1 MAQHTYNTAYMTQLI
16 NLEDILMD
24 TDHSHRYDF
33 YTNWNNTINTNR
45 IKDYKYNINSRLFY
59 AYGISMEPYLYT
71 NNVFKYDPKLFNF
84 IGEYEGEILGYLY
97 SHHFATNI
105 DDLLSVYNIWKDK
118 DIYIGYKDNYND
130 DDLQFINNKQW
141 WIAYDRM
148 LHNHFYHLM
157 GYSYIYKDYN
167 SKDIDEEHLKHL
179 NYKNDSYWNTKPYYV
194 DVNNAKFEPSLSSK
208 EEKEVYE
215 NMEEA
220 IIRDSYLPN
229 VMIGCPNLVEY
240 FPLLTKPLPIKHFYK
255 EGESDTIQEYPI
267 SVDALY
273 NSEISV
279 KENKYIYYDEINTL
293 NLYDVVYTDKSRR
306 NILIMNY
313 IPNEIENMEY
323 YTFAHNEKPRI
334 LLNHGNRHLIYKTT
348 MKKLFSNDSLFPDFV
363 AVIRDYKKDTLIN
376 KSEDKYSLNASSL
389 FDDATYRKILKR
401 IDDICADYW
410 KNPKEIYRRCR
421 DIVDEAYSHVVK
433 VYRLNKKTIK
443 EYIKTNLLKK
453 NIWENEDTPITL
465 EIAFVK
471 DNDYESKDNADKAVY
486 AGALNIFITTPN
498 INHYLIF
505 SARIKDTNTGELS
518 CTTYTPDNNT
528 FLKVIDKRRSYVYI
542 TGTAPNYV
550 IKYSNKIPDGF
561 KALQNEIRYQNCIVC
576 VPDIP
581 IGKDSPVHPDST
593 NKNNPLWYW
602 YDMDNDGIINGK
614 DISKSYEYIYLPI
627 KNNKGETHLD
637 DAILCTKEEIPDNY
651 IVSTHVLRDLEV
663 PPTVKVKYTTWPNV
677 GNKINYP
684 LKVLLPKYMDGQS
697 HLYDD
702 PNYPWNKWLKEIDT
716 GTITFIFD
724 ENIRCSFKFNP
735 NNKFGEI
742 LEKNKQELDAKA
754 TMYYEKHPE
763 VKTIIGWSLNTTA
776 EKHTALS
783 NTDRFKNNTVN
794 LYTVLEFKLSKE
806 DIKGVLKWVQHKVT
820 KLWYPIKLVKKIIW
834 TVNNNPNDPRYYLS
848 KLNPDDAE
856 KIVSDNDGWNHD
868 KTENGKTLLRS
879 FTKEYTNIKQCIE
892 FYDGTVLEQTN
903 HSIVKPYVDYIK
915 DLFNKLSDKKI
926 DKMDFVDS
934 NYMFVKEYIN
944 GDTGNSELYLN
955 LAGFY
960 HNCIFNL
967 KNIYNSNYITS
978 QERFNSRLYY
988 NLYFK
993 DYNKKIQELVEES
1006 EKGYNNFPVK
1016 LIYNPT
1022 SLDVTVHRIYDIYT
1036 YTHFAIDTTVGYDL
1050 DGDEPRP
1057 QPEPTPT
1064 PGVTPKPTPKPV
1076 PAPDS
1081 KPEPIPKPQ
1090 SVPVPDHENKVIT
1103 QKDVEDHF
1111 FDTKEEFI
1119 AEIKS
1124 LKENKVSTVKLKF
1137 NNKVYTMGLV
1147 KDFEALV
1154 KTYGHLDSNIYKKII
1169 FYNGHS
1175 QYTTHVN
1182 ATCAYN
1188 NDSSSKK
1195 YQICNASWLDGTED
1209 LFKGL
1214 PYFDSYLK
1222 RYEKK
1227 YYYNLEFKAGL
1238 SYISDSYAKE
1248 FLEEGSFTKE
1258 FLDFQDKW
1266 IHGFTRYITEETYEL
1281 TSEMG
1286 GVLNSMKAKFKIDG
1300 TETLGGIDENE
1311 VGYLLYPLI
1320 QPGANKYKD

>member
-1 MAQHTYNTAYMTQLI
+1 MSQHTYNTAYMTQLI
-16 NLEDILMD
+16 NLEDILLD

-33 YTNWNNTINTNR
+33 YTGYRINSN
-45 IKDYKYNINSRLFY
+45 IKDYKNFLNSKLFYNSRLFY
-59 AYGISMEPYLYT
+59 AYGISMEPRLY
-71 NNVFKYDPKLFNF
+71 NVRVGMNLLHFGEF
-84 IGEYEGEILGYLY
+84 IRQYY
-97 SHHFATNI
+97 ATNI
-105 DDLLSVYNIWKDK
+105 DDLLNVYDMWKDK
-118 DIYIGYKDNYND
+118 DIYLGSIID
-130 DDLQFINNKQW
+130 DSFIPIKTKQW

-148 LHNHFYHLM
+148 LHDHFYHLM

-167 SKDIDEEHLKHL
+167 SNTD
-179 NYKNDSYWNTKPYYV
+179 YWDTKPYYV
-194 DVNNAKFEPSLSSK
+194 DVNNAKFEPRLSDN
-208 EEKEVYE
+208 EENEIYK
-215 NMEEA
+215 NMEEN

-240 FPLLTKPLPIKHFYK
+240 FPLLTKPLSAKHIYK
-255 EGESDTIQEYPI
+255 EQDNDIVKKYPI
-267 SVDALY
+267 SIDALY
-273 NSEISV
+273 NTECNIS
-279 KENKYIYYDEINTL
+279 KKTDGDFLEAKFL
-293 NLYDVVYTDKSRR
+293 KLYDVVYTDKSRR

-348 MKKLFSNDSLFPDFV
+348 MKKLFSNNSLFPDFV

-421 DIVDEAYSHVVK
+421 DIIDEAYSHVVK

-518 CTTYTPDNNT
+518 CTPCTPDNNT
-528 FLKVIDKRRSYVYI
+528 FLKVIDKRRSYVYL
-542 TGTAPNYV
+542 TGTDPNYV
-550 IKYSNKIPDGF
+550 IKYSNKIPDGL
-561 KALQNEIRYQNCIVC
+561 KALKDEMRYQNCIVC

-593 NKNNPLWYW
+593 NENNPLWYW

-614 DISKSYEYIYLPI
+614 DIPKSYEYIYLPI
-627 KNNKGETHLD
+627 KEKKGETHLE
-637 DAILCTKEEIPDNY
+637 DAILCTKDELPDNY

-663 PPTVKVKYTTWPNV
+663 PPTVKVKYTAWPNV
-677 GNKINYP
+677 GNKITYP
-684 LKVLLPKYMDGQS
+684 LKVLLPKYMEGQS

-702 PNYPWNKWLKEIDT
+702 PDYPWTKWLKEIDT
-716 GTITFIFD
+716 GKITFVFD

-735 NNKFGEI
+735 NNKLGEI
-742 LEKNKQELDAKA
+742 LEKHKKELDDASSR
-754 TMYYEKHPE
+754 YYEKHPE
-763 VKTIIGWSLNTTA
+763 VKTITGWSLNTAA
-776 EKHTALS
+776 EKHTILS
-783 NTDRFKNNTVN
+783 NSDRFRDDIVN
-794 LYTVLEFKLSKE
+794 LYSVLEFKFSKE
-806 DIKGVLKWVQHKVT
+806 DIKGVLKWIQHKKT
-820 KLWYPIKLVKKIIW
+820 KLWYPIKLVKNIEW
-834 TVNNNPNDPRYYLS
+834 LT
-848 KLNPDDAE
+848 
-856 KIVSDNDGWNHD
+856 DNNHD
-868 KTENGKTLLRS
+868 PEHYFRNLSPAFIEDRIKNVGGWIPDKDNKGNLLLRC
-879 FTKEYTNIKQCIE
+879 FTGIYTNIKQKIE
-892 FYDGTVLEQTN
+892 FYDGTVLTESN
-903 HSIVKPYVDYIK
+903 YSILEPYVEYIK
-915 DLFNKLSDKKI
+915 GLFNKLSDKKL
-926 DKMDFVDS
+926 DS
-934 NYMFVKEYIN
+934 IKFQK
-944 GDTGNSELYLN
+944 
-955 LAGFY
+955 
-960 HNCIFNL
+960 
-967 KNIYNSNYITS
+967 SNYIISKKYSDNTNTS
-978 QERFNSRLYY
+978 NYHTYLRIYGFYDNDILELWRIDDSFGLTSSDDKFAKLNYDLYFIDWNKKYYELMYEAKENNNNKPITFEGKFRFNH
-988 NLYFK
+988 
-993 DYNKKIQELVEES
+993 
-1006 EKGYNNFPVK
+1006 G
-1016 LIYNPT
+1016 PT
-1022 SLDVTVHRIYDIYT
+1022 AVTENSGFYMNIGP
-1036 YTHFAIDTTVGYDL
+1036 FAIDTTKGYSL
-1050 DGDEPRP
+1050 DGE
-1057 QPEPTPT
+1057 QPEPHPEPVPKPTPT
-1064 PGVTPKPTPKPV
+1064 PDPDVRPTPKPE
-1076 PAPDS
+1076 
-1081 KPEPIPKPQ
+1081 PEPVPKPQ
-1090 SVPVPDHENKVIT
+1090 SVPVPDHENRVIT
-1103 QKDVEDHF
+1103 QKDVKDNF

-1154 KTYGHLDSNIYKKII
+1154 KTEGHLDSNIYKKIT

-1175 QYTTHVN
+1175 QYTTHIN

-1188 NDSSSKK
+1188 KDGSSKK

-1209 LFKGL
+1209 LFKAL
-1214 PYFDSYLK
+1214 PYYDSYLE

-1227 YYYNLEFKAGL
+1227 YYYNLEFKAGF
-1238 SYISDSYAKE
+1238 SYINDSFEKE

>member
-1 MAQHTYNTAYMTQLI
+1 MSQHIHNTAYMTQLI
-16 NLEDILMD
+16 NLEDILLD

-33 YTNWNNTINTNR
+33 YTGYRINSN
-45 IKDYKYNINSRLFY
+45 IKDYKNFLNSKLFYNSRLFY
-59 AYGISMEPYLYT
+59 AYGISMEPRLY
-71 NNVFKYDPKLFNF
+71 NVRVGMNLLHFGEF
-84 IGEYEGEILGYLY
+84 IRQYY
-97 SHHFATNI
+97 ATNI
-105 DDLLSVYNIWKDK
+105 DDLLNVYDMWKDK
-118 DIYIGYKDNYND
+118 DIYLGSIID
-130 DDLQFINNKQW
+130 DSFIPIKTKQW

-148 LHNHFYHLM
+148 LHDHFYHLM

-167 SKDIDEEHLKHL
+167 SNTD
-179 NYKNDSYWNTKPYYV
+179 YWDTKPYYV
-194 DVNNAKFEPSLSSK
+194 DVNNAKFEPRLSDN
-208 EEKEVYE
+208 EENEIYK
-215 NMEEA
+215 NMEEN

-240 FPLLTKPLPIKHFYK
+240 FPLLTKPLSAKHIYK
-255 EGESDTIQEYPI
+255 EQDNDIVKKYPI
-267 SVDALY
+267 SIDALY
-273 NSEISV
+273 NTECNIS
-279 KENKYIYYDEINTL
+279 KKTDGDFLEAKFL
-293 NLYDVVYTDKSRR
+293 KLYDVVYTDKSRR

-348 MKKLFSNDSLFPDFV
+348 MKKLFSNNSLFPDFV
-363 AVIRDYKKDTLIN
+363 AVIRDYKKDTLVN
-376 KSEDKYSLNASSL
+376 KSKDKYSLNASSL
-389 FDDATYRKILKR
+389 FDDATYRKTLQR
-401 IDDICADYW
+401 IDNICKDYW

-421 DIVDEAYSHVVK
+421 DIIDEAYSHVVK

-471 DNDYESKDNADKAVY
+471 DNDYESKDNTDKAVY

-518 CTTYTPDNNT
+518 CTPCTPDNNT
-528 FLKVIDKRRSYVYI
+528 FLKVIDKRRSYVYL

-614 DISKSYEYIYLPI
+614 DIPKSYEYIYLPI

-637 DAILCTKEEIPDNY
+637 DAILCTKDELPDNY

-663 PPTVKVKYTTWPNV
+663 PPIVKAKYNTWPNV
-677 GNKINYP
+677 GNKIKYP

-702 PNYPWNKWLKEIDT
+702 PNYPWHKWLKEIDT

-742 LEKNKQELDAKA
+742 LNKNKQELDDKA
-754 TMYYEKHPE
+754 AMYYEKHPE
-763 VKTIIGWSLNTTA
+763 VKSIIGWSLNTAA
-776 EKHTALS
+776 EKHTILS
-783 NTDRFKNNTVN
+783 NSDRFKDNAVN
-794 LYTVLEFKLSKE
+794 LYAVLEFKLSKE
-806 DIKGVLKWVQHKVT
+806 DIKGVLKWVQHKEN
-820 KLWYPIKLVKKIIW
+820 KLWYPIKLVKKITW

-848 KLNPDDAE
+848 NLYLDDVE
-856 KIVSDNDGWNHD
+856 KIVSDNDGWNYD
-868 KTENGKTLLRS
+868 KTDDGRTLLRS
-879 FTKEYTNIKQCIE
+879 FTKEYTNIKQRIE
-892 FYDGTVLEQTN
+892 FYDGIVLEQTN

-915 DLFNKLSDKKI
+915 DLFNKLSDKKT
-926 DKMDFVDS
+926 DKMEFVDS
-934 NYMFVKEYIN
+934 NYMFVKQYLD
-944 GDTGNSELYLN
+944 GDTGNNNLYLN
-955 LAGFY
+955 LSGFY
-960 HNCIFNL
+960 NDCIFNL
-967 KNIYNSNYITS
+967 QNVYNSGYPTTY
-978 QERFNSRLYY
+978 ERFNSRLYY

-993 DYNKKIQELVEES
+993 DYNKKLSELIDES
-1006 EKGYNNFPVK
+1006 GTGYNKFPTR

-1022 SLDVTVHRIYDIYT
+1022 PHDVTVHRVYDMYT
-1036 YTHFAIDTTVGYDL
+1036 YSHFAIDTTIGYDL
-1050 DGDEPRP
+1050 DGEQPRP
-1057 QPEPTPT
+1057 QPEP
-1064 PGVTPKPTPKPV
+1064 TPKPTPKPV

-1090 SVPVPDHENKVIT
+1090 SVPVPDHENRVIT

-1154 KTYGHLDSNIYKKII
+1154 KTYGHLDSNIYKKIT

-1214 PYFDSYLK
+1214 PYFDSYLE

-1227 YYYNLEFKAGL
+1227 YYYNLEFKAGF
-1238 SYISDSYAKE
+1238 SYISDSFEKD
-1248 FLEEGSFTKE
+1248 FLKEGSFTKE

-1281 TSEMG
+1281 TSEMS